1 VTTLPTLPSRPVTPR
16 PGKVPAIQA
25 TDVRRSFQTEDQVV
39 EALRGIDLTIEPAE
53 IVAIVGRSGAGKST
67 LLNAIGALDRGYSG
81 ELKVFGQ
88 ELRHLDDRALSNFR
102 NRQIGFVFQAFNLL
116 PNLTVGDNVLLPAA
130 FAEDLAEPRDKAR
143 HLLDEVGLGDRWGDM
158 PQRLS
163 GGERQRVAIARALL
177 LDPAL
182 LVCDEPTGSLDAETA
197 ARILELFRIIRDRN
211 GTTLVLVTHDPS
223 VAACADRTVTL
234 QAGRIVVPE
243 VA

>member
-1 VTTLPTLPSRPVTPR
+1 
-16 PGKVPAIQA
+16 
-25 TDVRRSFQTEDQVV
+25 
-39 EALRGIDLTIEPAE
+39 
-53 IVAIVGRSGAGKST
+53 
-67 LLNAIGALDRGYSG
+67 
-81 ELKVFGQ
+81 
-88 ELRHLDDRALSNFR
+88 
-102 NRQIGFVFQAFNLL
+102 
-116 PNLTVGDNVLLPAA
+116 
-130 FAEDLAEPRDKAR
+130 
-143 HLLDEVGLGDRWGDM
+143 M